1 VSPGE
6 VATEIMPRMEGRD
19 NPKEVIKEVYAEF
32 GYTVSNK
39 IIIQKTF
46 YQDNIYLHFL
56 LLHS

>member
-39 IIIQKTF
+39 ITY
-46 YQDNIYLHFL
+46 YQDNFT
-56 LLHS
+56 